1 MDFRDVHVLITGG
14 AGFIGSHLVEEL
26 LRLGARV
33 RVLDNFSTGKP
44 SNLEHCGDR
53 IELQEGDIRDMD
65 ACRQAVEAVH
75 VVFHQAALGS
85 VPRSMEDPAT
95 TMAVN
100 VAGTANVFTAARDAK
115 VARVVYASSSVYGDS
130 EKLPKRE
137 GQEGRPLSPY
147 ALSKVMNEE
156 IAGLFARLFE
166 MELIGLR
173 YFNVYGPRQ
182 DPAGPYAAV
191 IPKFFA
197 ALASGKPPLIY
208 GDGEQSRDFTFVE
221 DAVAANLLA
230 AAAPQS
236 AIGRAYNIAAGRRT
250 TVRELAMLVRELVGK
265 GPQPECANPR
275 SGDVLH
281 SLADPT
287 AAREA
292 LGFCAQFSVEE
303 GLAKTHEYYIEL
315 GECFSGEPPLTTR
328 TLL

>member
-1 MDFRDVHVLITGG
+1 M
-14 AGFIGSHLVEEL
+14 
-26 LRLGARV
+26 
-33 RVLDNFSTGKP
+33 
-44 SNLEHCGDR
+44 
-53 IELQEGDIRDMD
+53 
-65 ACRQAVEAVH
+65 
-75 VVFHQAALGS
+75 
-85 VPRSMEDPAT
+85 
-95 TMAVN
+95 
-100 VAGTANVFTAARDAK
+100 
-115 VARVVYASSSVYGDS
+115 
-130 EKLPKRE
+130 
-137 GQEGRPLSPY
+137 SPY